1 MTKNRC
7 SKILS
12 ALLIFIAYHL
22 ILLVLALLNTAIWTT
37 ELPRFRLFHHSSL
50 YAIVKG
56 FNVFFGILII
66 ITIIIICYKIGYRVL
81 MIANLRNRANY
92 NFYLFIFSFIIVIF
106 VPIIY
111 VATARQIGTLLKR
124 ENLTNFAILT
134 LICFVAFD
142 ALILFVFAIFLLL
155 TALMSTLR
163 SYNIFRHLVKLHE
176 EETNV
181 KKKRLRT
188 RPPARPG
195 KKIPVN
201 KRRRQTQLRRSMPVG
216 VYHTNRSSLMEPNLP
231 SNVARFYRV
240 TPVMMQRYGY
250 NYVVTPTLT
259 PSYSSPD
266 LAQPSTS
273 TDYQHPL
280 SESTVFLV

>member
-1 MTKNRC
+1 MTKDRC

-37 ELPRFRLFHHSSL
+37 ELPRFRIFHHSSL

-66 ITIIIICYKIGYRVL
+66 VTIIIICYKIGYRVL

-92 NFYLFIFSFIIVIF
+92 NFYLFIFSFIIVIC

-111 VATARQIGTLLKR
+111 VAIARQIGTLMKR

-134 LICFVAFD
+134 LICFVALD

-163 SYNIFRHLVKLHE
+163 SFNIFRHLVKLHE

-188 RPPARPG
+188 RPPRPG
-195 KKIPVN
+195 KKIPI
-201 KRRRQTQLRRSMPVG
+201 KRPRQAQLRRSMPVG
-216 VYHTNRSSLMEPNLP
+216 VYQSNLSTIKENLTNLP
-231 SNVARFYRV
+231 SDVGRFYRV
-240 TPVMMQRYGY
+240 TPVLMQRYGY

-266 LAQPSTS
+266 LALPSTS